1 MAQSSGQGAEPIPL
15 RDLLAGHTL
24 WRALVLFEEAMDP
37 FVKAAMREAFPDRD
51 PATDPEADDYDKER
65 HAALAKREAG
75 ILARDQRQAAEKQSL
90 DEIRTQ
96 LLPAA
101 EAEATRLVEEAQG
114 YDQKRADNDAGV
126 NRLKDEMQELE
137 GLDRFAL
144 AIQDRASLMQM
155 KQKAA
160 KAVGKAAGLNDKEQ
174 KKLWD
179 IVKGIQAEEE
189 VCRSFFIKNLH

>member
-75 ILARDQRQAAEKQSL
+75 ILARDQRLAAEKRRL

-96 LLPAA
+96 SLPAA
-101 EAEATRLVEEAQG
+101 EAEATRLVEEEQG
-114 YDQKRADNDAGV
+114 YDQKRADNKAGV
-126 NRLKDEMQELE
+126 NRLKEEIKELK
-137 GLDRFAL
+137 GLDGFTTPIAD
-144 AIQDRASLMQM
+144 QASLVQM

-160 KAVGKAAGLNDKEQ
+160 KAVGKAAGLDDKEQ
-174 KKLWD
+174 KKLWA
-179 IVKGIQAEEE
+179 IVSEIQAEEN
-189 VCRSFFIKNLH
+189 VRRSFFIYKKP

>member
-1 MAQSSGQGAEPIPL
+1 MAQSTGQGAEPIPL

-51 PATDPEADDYDKER
+51 PADPEADDYDKER

-75 ILARDQRQAAEKQSL
+75 ILARDQRQAAKERRL

-96 LLPAA
+96 SLPAA
-101 EAEATRLVEEAQG
+101 EVEATRLVAEEQG
-114 YDQKRADNDAGV
+114 YDQKRADNKAGV
-126 NRLKDEMQELE
+126 NRLKEEIKELK
-137 GLDRFAL
+137 GLDGFTTPIAD
-144 AIQDRASLMQM
+144 QASLVQM

-174 KKLWD
+174 KKLWA
-179 IVKGIQAEEE
+179 IVSEIQAEEN
-189 VCRSFFIKNLH
+189 VRRSFFIKNLH